1 MSKATT
7 ATADNEQGVRE
18 VLQSVKVCSVE
29 TLPEVMV
36 ADLFIRKAVR
46 VTAKDDRKKLSVE
59 VANGTR
65 INFMVACLTPAVY
78 KAAVILKS
86 TPESFDT
93 IGMADLKAFATDKLG
108 EMYSAAN
115 TVDLVVQQLMEDGT
129 IDDKMHQLA
138 KAVSSNIADMSKNVV
153 LSVIHRYKSLV
164 EVFMK
169 KLQEVLESEPLK
181 ALEDKVDKKDLSS
194 AKDQSELLTMVK
206 TDEAKEVNFM
216 WKEWR
221 EHGYAT
227 IAEVLE
233 TFSPPDAK
241 AILEEAR
248 NMHTESIESMK
259 KAVSV
264 LTAIQALF
272 RAMKPGE
279 TRKDMAAKCQKLRA
293 KHELPLTPKLT
304 MLLNQYAASK
314 ANS

>member
-1 MSKATT
+1 M
-7 ATADNEQGVRE
+7 
-18 VLQSVKVCSVE
+18 LQSVKVCSVE
-29 TLPEVMV
+29 TLPEVVV

-93 IGMADLKAFATDKLG
+93 FGLADLKAFATVKSG
-108 EMYSAAN
+108 EMNSAAN
-115 TVDLVVQQLMEDGT
+115 TVDSVVQQLMEDGT
-129 IDDKMHQLA
+129 MDDKLHQLA

-194 AKDQSELLTMVK
+194 AKDQSELLTVVRPALS
-206 TDEAKEVNFM
+206 DSRRDVPLV
-216 WKEWR
+216 R
-221 EHGYAT
+221 EEG
-227 IAEVLE
+227 
-233 TFSPPDAK
+233 
-241 AILEEAR
+241 
-248 NMHTESIESMK
+248 
-259 KAVSV
+259 
-264 LTAIQALF
+264 
-272 RAMKPGE
+272 
-279 TRKDMAAKCQKLRA
+279 
-293 KHELPLTPKLT
+293 
-304 MLLNQYAASK
+304 
-314 ANS
+314 